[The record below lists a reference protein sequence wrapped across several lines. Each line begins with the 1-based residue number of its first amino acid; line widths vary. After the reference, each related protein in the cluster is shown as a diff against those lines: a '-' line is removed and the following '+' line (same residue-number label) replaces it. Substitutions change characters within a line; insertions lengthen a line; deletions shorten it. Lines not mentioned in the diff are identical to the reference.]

1 MVVFTSGRNE
11 KDKLE
16 LTNKQMEYICKMLIN
31 QCFDY
36 DTEETKNIIH
46 EYEQGYSAN
55 LPAFCRYKSMFT
67 ADLYNEY
74 IKPYCKHEE
83 ESKAIF
89 DFIFYHSTEN
99 NIEISKHTLLLISN
113 KLMRYIQTDFV
124 DKEETSAMA
133 LIHFIEISLYKDE
146 NAEFKY
152 YIS

>member
-1 MVVFTSGRNE
+1 MIILVVFTSGKNE

-36 DTEETKNIIH
+36 GIEETKNIIH

-55 LPAFCRYKSMFT
+55 LPAFGRYQSMFT
-67 ADLYNEY
+67 ADLYNEH

-89 DFIFYHSTEN
+89 DFIFCIMQDNFQNTVAQIMKIQY
-99 NIEISKHTLLLISN
+99 IIHTDR
-113 KLMRYIQTDFV
+113 K
-124 DKEETSAMA
+124 MA
-133 LIHFIEISLYKDE
+133 IIGCVQMV
-146 NAEFKY
+146 
-152 YIS
+152 